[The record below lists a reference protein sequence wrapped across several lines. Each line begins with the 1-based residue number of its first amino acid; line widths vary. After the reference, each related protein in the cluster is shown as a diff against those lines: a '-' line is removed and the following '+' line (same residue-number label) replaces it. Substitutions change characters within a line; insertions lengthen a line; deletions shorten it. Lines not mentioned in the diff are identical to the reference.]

1 MHIPPSWLHQQDII
15 VTRRASA
22 EVA

>member
-1 MHIPPSWLHQQDII
+1 MHIPPSWLHQQDVI
-15 VTRRASA
+15 VARRASA